1 MIVAFIAVIMVL
13 VACGG
18 IVLFRYGNR
27 IIPIICCSLAVLTLI
42 GFTFITQVP
51 TGFTGVLTTFGK
63 VEDVTLE
70 AGINLKCPW
79 QGIVLMDNR
88 EQRSTFNFLAFSSD
102 IQQTN
107 VSGSINYKIDQTAA
121 MNIYRSVGKNYHD
134 ILITPR
140 LVENAKV
147 VFSKYT
153 AENLISKRD
162 ILADEILN
170 LMKNDLEVYGIQII
184 SISIEDIDF
193 TDAFTNAIEA
203 KQVATQEKLRA
214 ETQQQQATMEAAA
227 QAERQKIA
235 ANASAEVMRIDAD
248 AEAYA
253 TSTRAA
259 AEAEANKLINAS
271 LTQDL
276 INYVQ
281 ANNWNGELPNTYM
294 GNSNTPM
301 PIIDI
306 N

>member
-1 MIVAFIAVIMVL
+1 MIAFIVVITVL
-13 VACGG
+13 LACGG
-18 IVLFRYGNR
+18 IALFYYRNR
-27 IIPIICCSLAVLTLI
+27 IIPIICCSLAVLILVSSA
-42 GFTFITQVP
+42 FIIQVP

-121 MNIYRSVGKNYHD
+121 MNIYRSVGKSYHD

-170 LMKNDLEVYGIQII
+170 LMKNDLEIYGVQII

-294 GNSNTPM
+294 GNGNTPM